1 MKDFSS
7 WVNVRRN
14 ESESS
19 YGLSTKSFSSV
30 NGESFFKE
38 PQLSTSNEY
47 ICFRQHLK
55 NLRKKNIGR
64 LHINVNSIR
73 NKFDQ
78 LVYGV
83 KGKVDVLRIKETK
96 LGESFPTVQF
106 NIEGYYTFRSDR
118 NEYRGGILLYVRDDN
133 PSKFIPIKNSTIQVF
148 FHRTEFQKKEIA
160 FMLYL

>member
-83 KGKVDVLRIKETK
+83 KGKVDVLMIKETK
-96 LGESFPTVQF
+96 LDESFPTVQF
-106 NIEGYYTFRSDR
+106 NIEGYYTFRSI
-118 NEYRGGILLYVRDDN
+118 ILLSVRDDI
-133 PSKFIPIKNSTIQVF
+133 PSKFIPIKNSTIEVF
-148 FHRTEFQKKEIA
+148 FHRTEF
-160 FMLYL
+160 